1 MIEKI
6 GNCVWKGDPER
17 QKLIVG
23 ESDINFVCIHK
34 VALLALRLGPKPS
47 TYYFQSI
54 SIYPKFK

>member
-6 GNCVWKGDPER
+6 GNCVWKGGSRE

-34 VALLALRLGPKPS
+34 VALLALRPGLKPYLLLS
-47 TYYFQSI
+47 VH
-54 SIYPKFK
+54 IYMSEI